1 MKFDFKENYRLEN
14 EKVRLQPLETSDFDL
29 LLSFSENEPEIWEFN
44 SGGANGKENLEKY
57 IANAISQRENEK
69 EYAFIIFD
77 KITGKYV
84 GSTRFYSIFLENKT
98 IEIGYTWYGKQFQ
111 GTGINKNCKYLLLEF
126 AFEKLNIER
135 VAFAAN
141 SKNNRSINAMK
152 SIGCIVEGVLRNSST
167 DANGNRIDVTRLSI
181 LKNEWND
188 GIKSKLENKLKILSK
203 ENII

>member
-141 SKNNRSINAMK
+141 SINNRSINAMK

-167 DANGNRIDVTRLSI
+167 DANGKRIDVTRLSI

>member
-141 SKNNRSINAMK
+141 SKKIS
-152 SIGCIVEGVLRNSST
+152 SRN
-167 DANGNRIDVTRLSI
+167 
-181 LKNEWND
+181 
-188 GIKSKLENKLKILSK
+188 
-203 ENII
+203 

>member
-141 SKNNRSINAMK
+141 SINNRSINAMK
-152 SIGCIVEGVLRNSST
+152 SIGCTVEGVLRNSST
-167 DANGNRIDVTRLSI
+167 DANGKRIDVTRLSI